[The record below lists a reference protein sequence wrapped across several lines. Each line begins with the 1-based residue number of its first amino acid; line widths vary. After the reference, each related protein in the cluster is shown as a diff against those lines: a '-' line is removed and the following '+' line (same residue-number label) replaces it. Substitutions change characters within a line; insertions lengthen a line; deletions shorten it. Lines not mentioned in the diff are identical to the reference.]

1 MSEIELTEELL
12 SRPEHLDQPE
22 LEEKPID
29 LMPKQDAF
37 IFSEAE
43 FAAYGGGVGNG
54 KSMSGIIKVYNHCME
69 FPGAFFLVGRR
80 HATDLRDSTLKDFL
94 QLMRGY
100 GKFSPGT
107 NTYHF
112 PNGSQVIFR
121 HLDDL
126 QSLTNMNLSGFYI
139 DQAEEITE
147 ETFDY
152 LVGRCRRQKG
162 LTGGMITRR
171 PKFITYNPNGHD
183 WIWRLFIEKLDADGK
198 RLTRPGDYFFVTATT
213 YENRAN
219 LPEDYI
225 KAIEQRPEEW
235 KKRFIYGSHE
245 TKAGRIFDD
254 FNRSIHVVP
263 VERMFQI
270 RLDWPRFR
278 AIDHGQ
284 NNPTACLWGTTDY
297 DDTIFVYQEYYKPN
311 ASVSQH
317 VERIRSLSKLRA
329 GQTMVDDEYTY
340 TVIDPSTHAKTR
352 EKDGHLYSVADEY
365 YDAGIMTMRAQN
377 DVLAGINRVREYLK
391 VDPERIH
398 PWLKVHDLDEDH
410 PLWKYN
416 IGRDPDDPCLGSP
429 RLFIFARCEMLVK
442 ELPEYQWQP
451 LKYNQMGTQNSHEK
465 PVKNFDHA
473 VDALRYMIMSRPIS
487 PDYLQRMDPAIFNDP
502 LALAK
507 YARQMGTTK
516 DDLVAQRFKHEGYV
530 RHTEGGIKTQN
541 SL

>member
-1 MSEIELTEELL
+1 MDEAEG
-12 SRPEHLDQPE
+12 RPEHLDQPE
-22 LEEKPID
+22 LEEKPIQ

-37 IFSEAE
+37 IFNESE

-54 KSMSGIIKVYNHCME
+54 KSMSGIIKVYNHCIE
-69 FPGAFFLVGRR
+69 FPGAFFLIGRR

-100 GKFSPGT
+100 GRFSPGT

-112 PNGSQVIFR
+112 PNGSDVIFR

-139 DQAEEITE
+139 DQAEEVTE

-152 LVGRCRRQKG
+152 LTGRCRRQKG

-183 WIWRLFIEKLDADGK
+183 WIWRLFIEKLDGDGK
-198 RLTRPGDYFFVTATT
+198 KLTKPSDYFFTTATT
-213 YENRAN
+213 YENREN

-225 KAIEQRPEEW
+225 KALEQRPEEW
-235 KKRFIYGSHE
+235 KKRFLYGSHE

-254 FNRSIHVVP
+254 WNPQVHVIPLERQFPVP
-263 VERMFQI
+263 LSWQ
-270 RLDWPRFR
+270 RLR

-297 DDTIFVYQEYYKPN
+297 DGNIYVYQEYYKPT
-311 ASVSQH
+311 APVSQH
-317 VERIRSLSKLRA
+317 VSRIRDLSKVRTAA
-329 GQTMVDDEYTY
+329 GMIDDEYLY
-340 TVIDPSTHAKTR
+340 TVIDPSTSAKTR

-365 YDAGIMTMRAQN
+365 YDAGIPTLKAQN
-377 DVLAGINRVREYLK
+377 DVNAGIERVREYLRI
-391 VDPERIH
+391 DPERVH
-398 PWLKVHDLDEDH
+398 PFLRVSDLTEEH
-410 PLWKYN
+410 PLYQFN
-416 IGRDPDDPCLGSP
+416 IGRDPEMPAFGSP
-429 RLFIFARCEMLVK
+429 RLFVFSRCEMLIK
-442 ELPEYQWQP
+442 EMPEYQWQP
-451 LKYNQMGTQNSHEK
+451 LKYNQIGMLNSHEK

-473 VDALRYMIMSRPIS
+473 VDALRYLIMSRPVT
-487 PDYLQRMDPAIFNDP
+487 PEYLSKMDPAIFNDS
-502 LALAK
+502 LALAR
-507 YARQMGTTK
+507 YAKQSGLTKDEIIARRFQSQMGGIRTSDGGISTK
-516 DDLVAQRFKHEGYV
+516 D
-530 RHTEGGIKTQN
+530 